1 MIAALVIII
10 TAEGAFYSITIQD
23 KIWYKK
29 ISDIYIQFASI
40 AYAIFGV
47 YVFYIFSYS

>member
-10 TAEGAFYSITIQD
+10 TAGGAFYSTTIRG
-23 KIWYKK
+23 KKWYKN
-29 ISDIYIQFASI
+29 IPDIYIQVASI